1 MQDET
6 ADVQWSRVLRR
17 SFGIPDIVSKE
28 NAIKSIQ
35 GWICSQLASSN
46 LSDVEQIAVSRDLL
60 TAVFAVAVR
69 GDLDFFV
76 LSSLAQQ
83 RVPTNETA
91 SEIIIQEMD
100 SKAVVSTTDA
110 TQSVLAAAEAVVDR
124 MIDYVGRHRFTSE

>member
-1 MQDET
+1 
-6 ADVQWSRVLRR
+6 
-17 SFGIPDIVSKE
+17 
-28 NAIKSIQ
+28 
-35 GWICSQLASSN
+35 
-46 LSDVEQIAVSRDLL
+46 
-60 TAVFAVAVR
+60 VAVR